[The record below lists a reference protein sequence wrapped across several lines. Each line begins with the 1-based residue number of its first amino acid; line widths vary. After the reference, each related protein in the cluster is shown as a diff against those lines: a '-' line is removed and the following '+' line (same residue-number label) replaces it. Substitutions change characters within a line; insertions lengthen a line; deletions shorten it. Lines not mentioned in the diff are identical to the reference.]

1 MPMAE
6 SHMTKLEN
14 IIIPAVEALGYDVVR
29 LLMNGSTL
37 QVMAEPLDG
46 RVMTIEDC
54 TLVSRALSALLDV
67 EDPIAGN
74 YMLEISSPGL
84 ERPLRPK
91 DFPRFAG
98 LIARVETAAPLAG
111 RRRFTGPISACD
123 AESAVIATADGE
135 VRIPFAAMA
144 KARLT
149 GDEAMPG
156 VPAPGKAGKKKT
168 SRTQKLHEENED

>member
-1 MPMAE
+1 MAE
-6 SHMTKLEN
+6 SHIKKLEN

-29 LLMNGSTL
+29 LLMNAGTL

-46 RVMTIEDC
+46 RIMTIEDC

-67 EDPIAGN
+67 EDPIAET

-84 ERPLRPK
+84 ERPLRTK

-98 LIARVETAAPLAG
+98 LIARVETTSLLDG
-111 RRRFTGPISACD
+111 RRRFTGPIRACN
-123 AESAVIATADGE
+123 AEGVVIETDDGP
-135 VRIPFAAMA
+135 VHIPFTAMA

-149 GDEAMPG
+149 GDEAMPSSS
-156 VPAPGKAGKKKT
+156 ARKKAEKKNNRK
-168 SRTQKLHEENED
+168 QKLHEENED